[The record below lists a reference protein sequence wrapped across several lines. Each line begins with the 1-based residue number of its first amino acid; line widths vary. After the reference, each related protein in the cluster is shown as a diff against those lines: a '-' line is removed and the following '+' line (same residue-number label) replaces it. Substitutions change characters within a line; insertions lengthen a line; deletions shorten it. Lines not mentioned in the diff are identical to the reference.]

1 MIPRRVI
8 VNFAKGHAYPAGQR
22 RLEESLARV
31 GYTGDVAFFNEYLPG
46 WPKHEDD
53 PYAFKVYAVDHVI
66 ARGYTS
72 VLWLDSRAWAVRS
85 VEPFFEEMEDRGHYL
100 MHGNAWMDAR
110 CTDACLARSGLT
122 RDDAAS
128 VHMLGGSIYG
138 FDLRN
143 DRTRA
148 FIDEWRAWQRAGL
161 FKGPAINEANPEP
174 LRSAGYGGRPM
185 GFVSTDP
192 RVVGHSHDEACAS
205 FIAHRLGMASVPV
218 GREYGG
224 YSQEFAALPTTY
236 FVSQGM

>member
-1 MIPRRVI
+1 MNPRRAI
-8 VNFAKGHAYPAGQR
+8 INFATSSYHNGQT
-22 RLEESLARV
+22 RLLKSLDRV
-31 GYTGDVAFFNEYLPG
+31 GYADGVMLTRDYPSHD
-46 WPKHEDD
+46 WPRHEDD
-53 PYAFKVYAVDHVI
+53 PYAFKVYAIDAAI
-66 ARGYTS
+66 SAGYTS
-72 VLWLDSRAWAVRS
+72 IIWIDALAWAVRHPGGLFDII
-85 VEPFFEEMEDRGHYL
+85 ERDGHYF
-100 MHGNAWMDAR
+100 MHGGAFMDCR

-122 RDDAAS
+122 RDEAAS

-138 FDLRN
+138 FDLRS

-174 LRSAGYGGRPM
+174 LQRAGYGGRPM

-205 FIAHRLGMASVPV
+205 FISHRLGMPSTPV